1 MAQKTE
7 EKTELFEIS
16 QKSAPT
22 TVCFVCTGNTC
33 RSPMA
38 EAIFHGIAKE
48 KGIDARAVS
57 AGLAANDGAPMSAN
71 ARTVLTEAG
80 IEFDLNFASKNV
92 DAPLMAKCD
101 KVIGITARHAMELM
115 MRFPQF
121 AKKIYSFP
129 CDIPDPFGGD
139 TEVYR
144 ACMEKIR
151 SALEEMTGE
160 TDA

>member
-1 MAQKTE
+1 MAQITK
-7 EKTELFEIS
+7 EKTEFLEAG

-38 EAIFHGIAKE
+38 EAIFNGIAKE

-57 AGLAANDGAPMSAN
+57 AGLAADVGAPMAAN
-71 ARTVLTEAG
+71 AKTVLAEAG
-80 IEFDLNFASKNV
+80 IEFDENFVSKNV
-92 DAPLMAKCD
+92 DALLMAKCD
-101 KVIGITARHAMELM
+101 KVIGITGRHAMELL

-129 CDIPDPFGGD
+129 CDVPDPFGGD
-139 TEVYR
+139 TDVYR